1 MRDFYALFAEEL
13 YKMYNSGRHVIKALP
28 YMIDAASSPRLK
40 KALKSHLKDVIR
52 QNERLKEIA
61 SEFNE
66 KLYICENAP
75 VKHILKEG
83 RKAFRNCHDWATKD
97 AAIIMSMQKI
107 QHYEM
112 ASYGSLKAFS
122 KHFKLDHILELLE
135 ESSLEEGYLNK
146 KLTDLAEGTFFDVGI
161 NAKARRRCA

>member
-1 MRDFYALFAEEL
+1 MRDFYVLFAEEL
-13 YKMYNSGRHVIKALP
+13 CKMYNSGRHVIKALP
-28 YMIDAASSPRLK
+28 YMIDAASSSRLK
-40 KALKSHLKDVIR
+40 KVLKYHLKDAIR

-66 KLYICENAP
+66 KLIVSKNAP
-75 VKHILKEG
+75 VKHILIEG

-107 QHYEM
+107 QHYEL
-112 ASYGSLKAFS
+112 ASYGSLKAFA
-122 KHFKLDHILELLE
+122 KHFKLDYVLELLE
-135 ESSLEEGYLNK
+135 ESSLEEGHLNK
-146 KLTDLAEGTFFDVGI
+146 KLIELAEGTIFDVGI